1 MKSPE
6 KRIDTLFSKQWF
18 VLLNMLSFSIVVV
31 VVVVVVVVGI
41 NVIVLL
47 VM

>member
-18 VLLNMLSFSIVVV
+18 VLLNTLSFSIVVV
-31 VVVVVVVVGI
+31 AI
-41 NVIVLL
+41 YVIVLL
-47 VM
+47 EKEKTN

>member
-18 VLLNMLSFSIVVV
+18 VLLNTLSFAIVVV
-31 VVVVVVVVGI
+31 VVVVVVGLY
-41 NVIVLL
+41 VIVLL
-47 VM
+47 